1 MATLTPQSIALA
13 GTSVTFAAAGGSG
26 DKVKAGPGVELEVKN
41 ASGGSI
47 NVTVATPGT
56 DRFGSAIADIVVAV
70 ADGAHKRIKL
80 SDPALNDPSDKLVHV
95 TYSATSSV
103 TVAAT
108 RH

>member
-1 MATLTPQSIALA
+1 MATLTPQSIALT
-13 GTSVTFAAAGGSG
+13 GTSVSFTAAGGSG

-47 NVTVATPGT
+47 TVTVATPGT
-56 DRFGSAIADIVVAV
+56 DRFGSAIADIAVAV
-70 ADGAHKRIKL
+70 ADGAHKRIRL
-80 SDPALNDPSDKLVHV
+80 NDRALNDTTDGLVHV
-95 TYSATSSV
+95 TYSSATSV